1 MAKNEVAVKGTFDLV
16 SMYSGMD
23 EETRAELEDEMADL
37 GDGGIEYRA
46 IKMPSGKVKSFTVEG
61 DDPDDPDQEKELI
74 GVMIFTHNMNAR
86 WVGDFGGESRVPVCS
101 SWDAKTG
108 LDTETGEITECDRCP
123 YNQFKDDGSGI
134 VRKEC
139 KNMRRIY
146 LMLSGKPNLYMLVVP
161 PTSLRD
167 VRTQLKRIMSNG
179 VAYTRSILSF
189 TLTGAVSKGG
199 QDYAKIS
206 IKKVGDLTPE
216 QAQMA
221 KKMREEIKASYKSV
235 TITADDYYTTDEN
248 TQAQAAAAAAPATG
262 PDGFMNIPEGDQQ
275 ELPFS

>member
-167 VRTQLKRIMSNG
+167 VRTQLKRIMSG
-179 VAYTRSILSF
+179 GRTYTSMVLSF

-206 IKKVGDLTPE
+206 IKKAGDLTEE
-216 QAQMA
+216 QWAAARQ
-221 KKMREEIKASYKSV
+221 MRESIKESYKNV
-235 TITADDYYTTDEN
+235 TITSDDYYTPEDD
-248 TQAQAAAAAAPATG
+248 APQAASAPATG
-262 PDGFMNIPEGDQQ
+262 PDGFMDIPEGEQQ
-275 ELPFS
+275 ELTFN

>member
-1 MAKNEVAVKGTFDLV
+1 MAKNEVAVQGTFDLV

-74 GVMIFTHNMNAR
+74 GVMVFTHNMNAR

-108 LDTETGEITECDRCP
+108 LDTETGAVTECDRCP

-167 VRTQLKRIMSNG
+167 VRTQLKRIMSG
-179 VAYTRSILSF
+179 GRTYTSMILSF

-199 QDYAKIS
+199 QDYAKVV

-216 QAQMA
+216 QAQAA
-221 KKMREEIKASYKSV
+221 KQMRESIKESYKNV
-235 TITADDYYTTDEN
+235 TITSDDYYTPEDE
-248 TQAQAAAAAAPATG
+248 APQAAPAPATG
-262 PDGFMNIPEGDQQ
+262 PDGFMDIPEGEQQ
-275 ELPFS
+275 ELPFN

>member
-1 MAKNEVAVKGTFDLV
+1 MAKNEVAVTGNFDLV
-16 SMYSGMD
+16 SMYTGMD
-23 EETRAELEDEMADL
+23 EEMKAELEDEMADL

-74 GVMIFTHNMNAR
+74 GVMVFTHQMNAR
-86 WVGDFGGESRVPVCS
+86 WIGDFGGESRVPVCS

-108 LDTETGEITECDRCP
+108 LDTETGAVTECDRCP

-134 VRKEC
+134 PRKEC

-206 IKKVGDLTPE
+206 IKKVGELAPE
-216 QAQMA
+216 QAQLVKA
-221 KKMREEIKASYKSV
+221 MREEIKSAYKNVS
-235 TITADDYYTTDEN
+235 ITADDYYTQDDSQG
-248 TQAQAAAAAAPATG
+248 QATAAPATG
-262 PDGFMNIPEGDQQ
+262 PDGFMNIPDGEQQ
-275 ELPFS
+275 ELPFN

>member
-1 MAKNEVAVKGTFDLV
+1 MAKNEVAVVEKFDLV

-23 EETRAELEDEMADL
+23 DETRAELEDEMADL

-61 DDPDDPDQEKELI
+61 DDPDDPDQEKELV

-108 LDTETGEITECDRCP
+108 LDTETGAVTECDRCP

-189 TLTGAVSKGG
+189 TLNAHGKNEILDCVLR
-199 QDYAKIS
+199 
-206 IKKVGDLTPE
+206 DLFQPL
-216 QAQMA
+216 Q
-221 KKMREEIKASYKSV
+221 EIH
-235 TITADDYYTTDEN
+235 
-248 TQAQAAAAAAPATG
+248 AAAVDVRYHNQP
-262 PDGFMNIPEGDQQ
+262 PH
-275 ELPFS
+275 PFSTRRISCSTRLSKVSLIVSSIFSTS